1 MLIGLAALA
10 AVLLPFVWPFVQH
23 LSVMAHEGAHAATAS
38 LLGFTL
44 HGVELNPN
52 ATGGT
57 NGDFVRG
64 PRGIIVAF
72 IGYLGPSAC
81 GLGATKLISK
91 GYMLVYSAGT

>member
-44 HGVELNPN
+44 HGVELNRTRP
-52 ATGGT
+52 
-57 NGDFVRG
+57 VG
-64 PRGIIVAF
+64 PRETSFAVR
-72 IGYLGPSAC
+72 
-81 GLGATKLISK
+81 ATSL
-91 GYMLVYSAGT
+91 